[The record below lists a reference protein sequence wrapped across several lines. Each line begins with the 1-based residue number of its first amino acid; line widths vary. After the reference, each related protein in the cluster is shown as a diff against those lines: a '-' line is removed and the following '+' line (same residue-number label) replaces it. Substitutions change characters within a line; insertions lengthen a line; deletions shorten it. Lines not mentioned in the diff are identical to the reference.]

1 MNWYNNENIL
11 AFSYDSIIYE
21 HHSVQIG
28 VIMKKITLQ
37 KIADSLGASRTTV
50 WKVFSGQE
58 GVSEDLRNKIIAKA
72 QELNYKFPEN
82 FNTTEAPVS
91 EPPVNIAV
99 AVCRPETSIFWMTI
113 IHQIA
118 KELSL
123 HNVNLVYTYLPS
135 SISGNYV
142 LPASLVNGSTHGII
156 IMNVYNEQLL
166 RLLAASP
173 VPKVFLDTSTAVPS
187 SELNGDLILTE
198 NRNSIYEITEHLIK
212 KGRKSFGFIGD
223 INYAMSNHER
233 FEGFSSALLQHGL
246 PVNTEL
252 CLTHSIG
259 VDTYKEEIGDFLDT
273 LPSMPDAF
281 ICANDYVACIL
292 MQLLL
297 KRGLRIPEDI
307 ALSGFDANTENSL
320 AETMTTVQVFNQSLG
335 FRLALQIL
343 YRIKYPS
350 VPYEVTYIT
359 SKVIFRSSTGD
370 FES

>member
-1 MNWYNNENIL
+1 M
-11 AFSYDSIIYE
+11 
-21 HHSVQIG
+21 QIG

-37 KIADSLGASRTTV
+37 KIANSLNVSRTTV

-82 FNTTEAPVS
+82 FSPAQNSVS
-91 EPPVNIAV
+91 ESPVNIAV
-99 AVCRPETSIFWMTI
+99 AVCRPETSIFWMAI

-135 SISGNYV
+135 GGNGNYA
-142 LPASLVNGSTHGII
+142 LPASLTNGSTHGII

-166 RLLAASP
+166 RLLAATP

-198 NRNSIYEITEHLIK
+198 NRNSVSKITEHLIER
-212 KGRKSFGFIGD
+212 GRKSFGFIGD
-223 INYAMSNHER
+223 IYYAQSNHER
-233 FEGFSSALLQHGL
+233 FEGFSRTLLQHGL
-246 PVNTEL
+246 PVNPDFN
-252 CLTHSIG
+252 LTHPIG
-259 VDTYKEEIGDFLDT
+259 IDTYKEEIVAFLDT
-273 LPSMPDAF
+273 LPAMPDAF
-281 ICANDYVACIL
+281 VCANDYVACIL

-297 KRGLRIPEDI
+297 KRGIRIPEEV

-320 AETMTTVQVFNQSLG
+320 AESLTTVQVFNQNIG

-359 SKVIFRSSTGD
+359 SNVIFRSSTGD
-370 FES
+370 LEI

>member
-1 MNWYNNENIL
+1 M
-11 AFSYDSIIYE
+11 
-21 HHSVQIG
+21 QIG
-28 VIMKKITLQ
+28 VTMKKITLQ

-50 WKVFSGQE
+50 WKVFSGQD

-72 QELNYKFPEN
+72 QELDYKFPEN
-82 FNTTEAPVS
+82 FRTAQNSSS

-123 HNVNLVYTYLPS
+123 HNVNLIYTYLPS
-135 SISGNYV
+135 SVGGNYI
-142 LPASLVNGSTHGII
+142 LPASLTNGSTHGII
-156 IMNVYNEQLL
+156 IINVYNEQLL

-187 SELNGDLILTE
+187 SELHGDLILTE
-198 NRNSIYEITEHLIK
+198 NRNSISKITEHLIK

-223 INYAMSNHER
+223 INYAQSNHER
-233 FEGFSSALLQHGL
+233 FEGFSRTLLQHGL
-246 PVNTEL
+246 PVNPEL
-252 CLTHSIG
+252 ILTHSIG
-259 VDTYKEEIGDFLDT
+259 IDTYKEEIGAFLDT

-307 ALSGFDANTENSL
+307 ALSGFDANTENPL
-320 AETMTTVQVFNQSLG
+320 AESMTTVQVFNQNIG

-343 YRIKYPS
+343 YRIKYPN

-359 SKVIFRSSTGD
+359 SNVIFRSSTGD
-370 FES
+370 LEI